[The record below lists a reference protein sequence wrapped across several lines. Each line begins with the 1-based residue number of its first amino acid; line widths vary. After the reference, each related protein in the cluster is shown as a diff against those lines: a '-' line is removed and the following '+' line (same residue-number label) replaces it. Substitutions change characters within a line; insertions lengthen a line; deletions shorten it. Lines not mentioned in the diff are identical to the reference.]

1 MKIIAV
7 YMCIEFIQ
15 QDVIMFDN
23 KQALSSSTSPPSTLQ
38 HGKRYIYISSI
49 ACCTSTQQGCQ
60 TAWYTNE
67 QEFIIQVMNSCNEQ
81 LMFIFATDASFSSCI
96 PSH

>member
-38 HGKRYIYISSI
+38 HGKRYIYIYHQLLAVLLHNKVVKLHGIPMNKSS
-49 ACCTSTQQGCQ
+49 
-60 TAWYTNE
+60 
-67 QEFIIQVMNSCNEQ
+67 
-81 LMFIFATDASFSSCI
+81 
-96 PSH
+96 